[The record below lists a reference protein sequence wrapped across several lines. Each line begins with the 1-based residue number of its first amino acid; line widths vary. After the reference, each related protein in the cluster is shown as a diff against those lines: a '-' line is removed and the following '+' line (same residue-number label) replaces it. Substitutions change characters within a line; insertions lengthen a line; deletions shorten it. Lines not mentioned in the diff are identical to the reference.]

1 MSFALATVLLFII
14 IIPGL
19 VARFCYFTF
28 PFSNQARQVDL
39 ITEIFWSIV
48 PGFTIQFIYLIIVE
62 NITKYYVNFPYTG
75 ALINGIK
82 EENISLVSAVMNNI
96 HKNIFE
102 IIEYNIILL
111 IIAALIGF
119 FFKFIV
125 RSLRLDIR
133 FNFFR
138 FNNKWFYIL
147 SGEILDIERGGTT
160 SREITVIGID
170 ILCKVGNDN
179 ILYIGELANYY
190 LNSTG
195 DLDALLVRYPMRRK
209 FLDDKLETDPYYN
222 IPSDYLYIPY
232 RDIVNLN
239 INYFELDV

>member
-62 NITKYYVNFPYTG
+62 HLTKYNVNFPYIG

-111 IIAALIGF
+111 TVAAIIGF
-119 FFKFIV
+119 LFKFVV
-125 RSLRLDIR
+125 RGFRLDIR

-147 SGEILDIERGGTT
+147 SGEILDIERGGIT

-170 ILCKVGNDN
+170 ILCRVGNEN

-195 DLDALLVRYPMRRK
+195 DLDALLIRYPMRRK
-209 FLDDKLETDPYYN
+209 FLDDKQEPDTYYN

-239 INYFELDV
+239 INYFELDT